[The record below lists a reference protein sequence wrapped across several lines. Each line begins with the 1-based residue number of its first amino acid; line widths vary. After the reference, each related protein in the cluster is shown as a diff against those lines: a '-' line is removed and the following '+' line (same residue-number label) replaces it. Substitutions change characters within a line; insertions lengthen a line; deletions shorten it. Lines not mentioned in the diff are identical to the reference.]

1 MVILPWIWVMAV
13 LAVFNAFSVS
23 WLIFAASMEYIC
35 CSSWAICAVVCSR
48 FFSWTFFRR
57 RAALAAGCC

>member
-1 MVILPWIWVMAV
+1 MAV